1 MTIRRFA
8 YRIGKLNSLY
18 RRIFYYLFKK
28 NAPYYKVNGQKVIK
42 DYKEANA
49 YISRRIAEGEPF
61 MVGRFGS
68 VELSAITEF
77 YKNAVTGG
85 RNYLPIVRHNMCN
98 NAGFFPKDDEMLDA
112 FVELMLDSCSH
123 LDLIGLW
130 NNNLELFTVKEYAKN
145 ARGMLLACMEPYY
158 DIDSAWTKALKGKRV
173 LVIHPFAQTI
183 QRQFLVKDKIFPEG
197 FWPDCELIT
206 IQAVQTIAGEKDDRF
221 ETWFDALHH
230 MERQIDETEFDIAII
245 GCGAYGFPLAAYV
258 KSKGKQAIHLGGA
271 TQLLFGIKG
280 KRWEGSEIEGLFNE
294 YWTRPVESERPK
306 NLKKVEEGCYW

>member
-1 MTIRRFA
+1 
-8 YRIGKLNSLY
+8 
-18 RRIFYYLFKK
+18 
-28 NAPYYKVNGQKVIK
+28 
-42 DYKEANA
+42 
-49 YISRRIAEGEPF
+49 